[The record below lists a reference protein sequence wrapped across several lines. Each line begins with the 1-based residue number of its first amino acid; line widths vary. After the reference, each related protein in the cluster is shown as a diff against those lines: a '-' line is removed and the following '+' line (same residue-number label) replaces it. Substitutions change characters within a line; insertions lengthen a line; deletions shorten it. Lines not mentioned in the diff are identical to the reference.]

1 MIRIASSE
9 SITIVSKI
17 LITGG
22 SGLIGQ
28 DLRIRLEEK
37 GYEVALLTR
46 SARKDRQT
54 KAYAWNIDRG
64 EIDRD
69 ALNNSDYIIHL
80 AGANIGAKRWT
91 RKRKQEIR
99 ASRIDSIGLIFNYLD
114 PKQKKLKA
122 FITASGIGYYGAVN
136 SEHIFNEA
144 DPPSGDFLG
153 RTCKDWEDA
162 ADRFAEAGIRTVK
175 IRTGIVLSNK
185 GGALSKLQLPVK
197 LGFGAPLGNGKQYMP
212 WIHMDDLCA
221 IYLQAVEEEEMF
233 GAYNAVAPEH
243 ITNEA
248 LTGRL
253 ARALQKPF
261 WVPNIP
267 SFLMKLL
274 FGEMA
279 AMLLY
284 GSRISSEKIREAGF
298 SFRYPD
304 IESAFQELFNH

>member
-1 MIRIASSE
+1 MSR
-9 SITIVSKI
+9 V

-28 DLRIRLEEK
+28 DLRIRLEER
-37 GYEVALLTR
+37 GYKVALLSR
-46 SARKDRQT
+46 SARKARQT
-54 KAYAWNIDRG
+54 KSFTWDIDKG

-80 AGANIGAKRWT
+80 AGANIGALRWT

-99 ASRIDSIGLIFNYLD
+99 SSRIDSIDLIFNNLD
-114 PKQKKLKA
+114 LQQKKLKA
-122 FITASGIGYYGAVN
+122 FISSSAIGYYGAIN
-136 SEHIFNEA
+136 SEHIFNET

-153 RTCKDWEDA
+153 RTCKEWEDA

-197 LGFGAPLGNGKQYMP
+197 LGFGVPLGNGKQYMP
-212 WIHMDDLCA
+212 WIHMDDLGA
-221 IYLQAVEEEEMF
+221 IYLQALEDEKMF

-243 ITNEA
+243 ITNEE
-248 LTGRL
+248 LTRRL
-253 ARALQKPF
+253 AQALKKPF
-261 WVPNIP
+261 WIPNIP

-298 SFRYPD
+298 SFRFPD
-304 IESAFQELFNH
+304 TESAFNELFKH

>member
-1 MIRIASSE
+1 MSR
-9 SITIVSKI
+9 V

-37 GYEVALLTR
+37 GYEVAQLTR

-54 KAYAWNIDRG
+54 ISYAWDIDRG

-80 AGANIGAKRWT
+80 AGANIGALRWT
-91 RKRKQEIR
+91 PKRKQEIR
-99 ASRIDSIGLIFNYLD
+99 ASRIDSIDLIFNNLD
-114 PKQKKLKA
+114 LQQKKLKA
-122 FITASGIGYYGAVN
+122 FISSSAIGYYGAIN
-136 SEHIFNEA
+136 SEHIFNET

-175 IRTGIVLSNK
+175 IRTGIVLSNN

-212 WIHMDDLCA
+212 WIHKDDLSA
-221 IYLQAVEEEEMF
+221 IYLQALEDEKML

-243 ITNEA
+243 ITNDA
-248 LTGRL
+248 LTRRL
-253 ARALQKPF
+253 ARALRKPF
-261 WVPNIP
+261 WMPNIP

-298 SFRYPD
+298 SFRFPD
-304 IESAFQELFNH
+304 IESAFNELFKH